1 MVVSKD
7 ELDKFKKEA
16 AEKAVDM
23 VEDGMV
29 LGLGTGSTVRF
40 ALEKIGELVRTGK
53 LDIVGIPTSLETDA
67 LAKKLEIPLTDL
79 ETHPKIDLT
88 IDGADEVDPDFTL
101 IKGLGGALLREKIV
115 AKNSEKEIIIVD
127 YTKTVQKLGTKS
139 PLPVEVLPFGWSKA
153 VEFLQE
159 LDCIVTV
166 RKNQNG
172 IVVSDNNNYFLDCKF
187 QSIEDPVSLE
197 ANINNFP
204 GVIENGLFIGLTTTV
219 IVASPNGIEIL
230 SR

>member
-1 MVVSKD
+1 MAVSKD
-7 ELDKFKKEA
+7 DLNKFKKEA
-16 AEKAVDM
+16 AEKAVEM

-40 ALEKIGELVRTGK
+40 ALEKLGELIRTEK
-53 LDIVGIPTSLETDA
+53 LDIVGIPTSLDTDA
-67 LAKKLEIPLTDL
+67 LARKLEIPLTDL

-88 IDGADEVDPDFTL
+88 IDGADEVDPGFTL

-127 YTKTVQKLGTKS
+127 YTKMVQKLGTKS
-139 PLPVEVLPFGWSKA
+139 PLPVEVLPFGWTKA
-153 VEFLQE
+153 VEFLQG
-159 LDCIVTV
+159 LDCVVTP

-187 QSIEDPVSLE
+187 QAIEDPVSLE
-197 ANINNFP
+197 AKINNFP

-219 IVASPNGIEIL
+219 IIASPNGTEVL
-230 SR
+230 FR